1 MTPAAMSGDKPQSVY
16 ATPRQESPLLFEG
29 VTWRE
34 FKAVEQLLERPGY
47 RLSFLNG
54 ILEIRRMPGE
64 EHETVKERLGA
75 LLELYLL
82 AAGFDFTPTGSMTL
96 ESESGAVKREA
107 DKSYKLAPGRVSP
120 DLAIE
125 VVFTSGGI
133 NKLEAYKRL
142 LIPEVWFW
150 EDGML
155 FVYHLRYEGN
165 ALHYERVSS
174 SEEVKG
180 IDLDL
185 LLRCINMV
193 NHVDAIKTFQQ
204 ALQK

>member
-1 MTPAAMSGDKPQSVY
+1 MTT
-16 ATPRQESPLLFEG
+16 ATIVTPPKELPLLFEG
-29 VTWRE
+29 MTWRE
-34 FKAVEQLLERPGY
+34 FKAVEQLLDRPGY

-64 EHETVKERLGA
+64 PHETVKKRIAA

-82 AAGFDFTPTGSMTL
+82 MAGFDFTPTGSMTL
-96 ESESGAVKREA
+96 ESETVGVKREA
-107 DKSYKLAPGRVSP
+107 DESYKLAPGRMLP

-125 VVFTSGGI
+125 VVFSSGGI
-133 NKLEAYKRL
+133 NKLDAYKRL
-142 LIPEVWFW
+142 KIKEVWFW
-150 EDGML
+150 EDGVL
-155 FVYHLRYEGN
+155 EVYHLRGEGN
-165 ALHYERVSS
+165 TLHYEKVSN

-185 LLRCINMV
+185 LLRCMNMV
-193 NHVDAIKTFQQ
+193 NHVEAIKTFQQ